1 MCNLLIFGIFWK
13 ASMLY
18 KLHCKDSFHAL
29 HWTLKCKLI
38 YVRLCWRKIVFIIS
52 DKFTRYIKLL
62 GDVWESK
69 KRVCLNCN
77 CCIGRRVFSWCLTH
91 YRSPESE
98 KRFIFLRNFIIRYS
112 SWAENFP
119 GLIFAS
125 VFCVHEY
132 INCCSCCRTL
142 CGSNANGK
150 SLKARQTAQED
161 PSLLHYCVIKEKN

>member
-38 YVRLCWRKIVFIIS
+38 YVRICWRKIVFIIS

-98 KRFIFLRNFIIRYS
+98 ILKKFHNPLFFLGWKFSGAHFRLCILC
-112 SWAENFP
+112 SW
-119 GLIFAS
+119 I
-125 VFCVHEY
+125 H
-132 INCCSCCRTL
+132 
-142 CGSNANGK
+142 
-150 SLKARQTAQED
+150 
-161 PSLLHYCVIKEKN
+161 

>member
-13 ASMLY
+13 ASVLY

-77 CCIGRRVFSWCLTH
+77 CCTGRRVFSWCLTH
-91 YRSPESE
+91 YRSPEFE

-119 GLIFAS
+119 ELIFAS
-125 VFCVHEY
+125 AFCVHEY
-132 INCCSCCRTL
+132 IN
-142 CGSNANGK
+142 
-150 SLKARQTAQED
+150 
-161 PSLLHYCVIKEKN
+161 